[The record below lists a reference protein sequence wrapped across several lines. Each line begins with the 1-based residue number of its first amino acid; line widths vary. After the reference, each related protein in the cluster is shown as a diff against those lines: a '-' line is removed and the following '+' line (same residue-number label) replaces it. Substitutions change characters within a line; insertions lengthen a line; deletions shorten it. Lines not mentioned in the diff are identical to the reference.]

1 MQRVSLAAG
10 TVVIVLVVIG
20 LILAQRGRGFDTIS
34 AEEAHER
41 LARDTTMVVLDVR
54 REDEFSGETGHLPR
68 AILIPFEDLER
79 RVGELEPYKHRPL
92 LVYCRSGRRSAN
104 ASEFLSHQGFSP
116 LNLDGGIL
124 RWSERGFPVI
134 VERKE
139 HP

>member
-1 MQRVSLAAG
+1 MQRVSMTAG
-10 TVVIVLVVIG
+10 TVVVVLVVIG
-20 LILAQRGRGFDTIS
+20 LVLAQRGRGFDTIS

-41 LARDTTMVVLDVR
+41 LARDTTIIVLDVR

-92 LVYCRSGRRSAN
+92 IVYCRSGRRSAN
-104 ASEFLSHQGFSP
+104 ASEFLSRKGFSP
-116 LNLDGGIL
+116 LNLEGGIL
-124 RWSERGFPVI
+124 QWSKQGFGI
-134 VERKE
+134 ITERKV